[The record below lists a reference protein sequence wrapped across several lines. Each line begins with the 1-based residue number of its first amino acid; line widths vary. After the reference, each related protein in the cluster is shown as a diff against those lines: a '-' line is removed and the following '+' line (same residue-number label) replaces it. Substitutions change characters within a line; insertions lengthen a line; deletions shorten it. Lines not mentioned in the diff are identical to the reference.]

1 MKIRITK
8 GFWVVLTAVIA
19 VFTLYVMI
27 RTVAHIARTHSRIAE
42 VRVEHDRLLRGTRAT
57 TIGVAYACQL
67 CDDIEPDDFDV
78 PVHYVITEDEI
89 IRVR

>member
-42 VRVEHDRLLRGTRAT
+42 VRVEHDRLLRSIEADSLFIENLNSEEFLET
-57 TIGVAYACQL
+57 YAREQFNL
-67 CDDIEPDDFDV
+67 QRPGEMVYIFE
-78 PVHYVITEDEI
+78 
-89 IRVR
+89 

>member
-42 VRVEHDRLLRGTRAT
+42 VRGEHDRLLRGIEADSLFIENLNSEEFLET
-57 TIGVAYACQL
+57 YAREQFNL
-67 CDDIEPDDFDV
+67 QRPGETVYIFE
-78 PVHYVITEDEI
+78 
-89 IRVR
+89 

>member
-42 VRVEHDRLLRGTRAT
+42 VRVEHDRLLRG
-57 TIGVAYACQL
+57 
-67 CDDIEPDDFDV
+67 IEADRSEE
-78 PVHYVITEDEI
+78 HTSELQSQ
-89 IRVR
+89 R

>member
-42 VRVEHDRLLRGTRAT
+42 VRVEHDRLLRGIEADSLF
-57 TIGVAYACQL
+57 IENLNSEEFLESYARKQFNL
-67 CDDIEPDDFDV
+67 QRPGETVYIFE
-78 PVHYVITEDEI
+78 
-89 IRVR
+89 

>member
-42 VRVEHDRLLRGTRAT
+42 VRVEHDRLLRGIEADSLFIENLNSEEFLET
-57 TIGVAYACQL
+57 YAREQFNL
-67 CDDIEPDDFDV
+67 QRPGETVYFF
-78 PVHYVITEDEI
+78 E
-89 IRVR
+89 

>member
-27 RTVAHIARTHSRIAE
+27 RTVAHIARTHSRIADSLFIE
-42 VRVEHDRLLRGTRAT
+42 NLNSEEFLET
-57 TIGVAYACQL
+57 YAREQFNL
-67 CDDIEPDDFDV
+67 QRPGETVYIFE
-78 PVHYVITEDEI
+78 
-89 IRVR
+89 

>member
-27 RTVAHIARTHSRIAE
+27 RTVAHIARTHRRIAE
-42 VRVEHDRLLRGTRAT
+42 DRVEQDRLLRGIEADSLFIENLNSEEFLET
-57 TIGVAYACQL
+57 YAREQFNL
-67 CDDIEPDDFDV
+67 QRPGETVYIFE
-78 PVHYVITEDEI
+78 
-89 IRVR
+89 